1 MSPAGFDGFAG
12 ERVVVVRAGDAFDA
26 AGRPAADP
34 ALVPLSPALAPGLL
48 RKWLAAP
55 VDRRN
60 LIVLFQA
67 LHHRDLPE
75 HWAPEEASALVL
87 ETFTRAFEDG
97 DLLLFGLPDL
107 PAPQISPQPGK
118 DRPPSRPPQ
127 ARRSW
132 IEIEL
137 LDEDGR
143 RVATELCVTLPD
155 GSKMRPSFSGF
166 IRLDGIDP
174 GTCDIEFPA
183 IDGREWGP
191 APGRR

>member
-1 MSPAGFDGFAG
+1 MSAAGFDGFAG
-12 ERVVVVRAGDAFDA
+12 ERVLVVRAGDAFD
-26 AGRPAADP
+26 D

-48 RKWLAAP
+48 RKWLADP

-60 LIVLFQA
+60 LVLLFQS
-67 LHHRDLPE
+67 LHHRELPE
-75 HWAPEEASALVL
+75 HWAPEDVSSLVV
-87 ETFTRAFEDG
+87 ETLARSFEDG
-97 DLLLFGLPDL
+97 DLLLLGLPDL
-107 PAPQISPQPGK
+107 PAPQLSPQPGK
-118 DRPPSRPPQ
+118 DRPSSRPPGPK
-127 ARRSW
+127 RSW

-143 RVATELCVTLPD
+143 RVATELVVTLPD
-155 GSKMRPSFSGF
+155 GTKMRPSFSGF